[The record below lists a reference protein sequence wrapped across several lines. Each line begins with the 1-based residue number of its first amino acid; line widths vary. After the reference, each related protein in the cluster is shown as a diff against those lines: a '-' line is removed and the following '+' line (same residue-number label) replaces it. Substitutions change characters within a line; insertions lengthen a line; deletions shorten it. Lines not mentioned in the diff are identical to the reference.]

1 MSVSGDPDEYMGDDG
16 DDLPLEGSS
25 QFAMD
30 LDKGAEWLR
39 NLTNAEIAD
48 LHAYDKAD
56 IAQSL
61 ARLVSVAEAA
71 GVLGWRDEELDNK
84 L

>member
-39 NLTNAEIAD
+39 NLTNAEITD

-61 ARLVSVAEAA
+61 ARLEQPRKNREKAKVTPQQNNSEI
-71 GVLGWRDEELDNK
+71 
-84 L
+84 